1 MAQNRVATPEEVLM
15 LRQASEN
22 HNLNAGMMGW
32 YVAVPPDVE
41 LDGLAAAISTAIA
54 GSEEFSVRFEG
65 DPRDLRRVVGPKPVL
80 ELLALDELSDAE
92 LSALARHVAGQ
103 TLDAFSG
110 PSINAVLMRNGRA
123 AWLAVGI
130 NHLLIDGDGFELFLS
145 RVEAAYSEALHSQ
158 TPAKELLWATEAD
171 HGRYNG
177 SRGPLPFA
185 EHFRVG
191 DDELGI
197 AVSDLDQIARI
208 CGGSRFTVT
217 LAFWADVVCRA
228 TNRGSLRMAV
238 PLATID
244 VSEDVP
250 DVGNWSWIPTLELKQ
265 AGSVRERVQ
274 AAKGSLAEA
283 FSRYESSAG
292 ELAREMDTTL
302 GDVEFAWFIDMPTLK
317 LGGLEL
323 ASEQISPTSLK
334 APLMSWAELDG
345 DILTFRC
352 FVPDPA
358 GRADAVSRASLSAAA
373 AGAWKDWQA
382 VLGQGAGRAG
392 AGV

>member
-1 MAQNRVATPEEVLM
+1 MPRNRVATPEEVLM
-15 LRQASEN
+15 LRQASLN

-32 YVAVPPDVE
+32 YVAVPPEVD
-41 LDGLAAAISTAIA
+41 LDTLAGAIHTAV
-54 GSEEFSVRFEG
+54 SRSDEFSVCFEG
-65 DPRDLRRVVGPKPVL
+65 DMRNLRRAVGPKPVV
-80 ELLALDELSDAE
+80 ELLALDGTSDE
-92 LSALARHVAGQ
+92 DLLALARHVAGQ

-110 PSINAVLMRNGRA
+110 PSINAVLMHNGRT
-123 AWLAVGI
+123 AWLAVAI

-145 RVEAAYSEALHSQ
+145 RIEAAYAEALHSQ
-158 TPAKELLWATEAD
+158 PPAGVPAWTTEAD
-171 HGRYNG
+171 RSRYDG
-177 SRGPLPFA
+177 SRGPLPCV

-191 DDELGI
+191 DDELAI
-197 AVSDLDQIARI
+197 AVADLERIAQA
-208 CGGSRFTVT
+208 GGGTRFTVT
-217 LAFWADVVCRA
+217 LAFWAAVVCRA

-265 AGSVRERVQ
+265 AGSVRERLD
-274 AAKGSLAEA
+274 AAKRSLADA
-283 FSRYESSAG
+283 FSQYESGAHD
-292 ELAREMDTTL
+292 LAREMDTTL
-302 GDVEFAWFIDMPTLK
+302 GDVEFAWFIDMPSLK

-352 FVPDPA
+352 FIPDPA
-358 GRADAVSRASLSAAA
+358 GRADVVSRESLSAAA
-373 AGAWKDWQA
+373 AEVWKDWQA
-382 VLGQGAGRAG
+382 VLL
-392 AGV
+392 